1 MHFFHEK
8 QELEVV
14 EVIRP
19 SEALF
24 HSVAALITKIDF
36 TRIMFYQDL
45 VSAAFTAVF
54 GRRLPSN
61 SIHQLFSQTHL
72 STVPLW
78 QPPSSSP
85 FRAITSSAHNGIIVQ
100 NPIQNIVVDYLDLA
114 ELDPRFHFDFQNV
127 IRPYWNCF
135 RGNYNYPYQ
144 RPYGWYRIALNVL
157 GRYQDGNIWLGPNGL
172 RNAPVKGEWP
182 VSYHGTNIEFVHNI
196 IKQGLR
202 PGPSARFG
210 IGIYSSPIIEMIER
224 MGYAKA
230 FKHNGKVYKV
240 ALQNRVDPDHL
251 QIIPAVF
258 TGTGADY
265 WLSKS
270 GGIRPYGVLIKEVA
284 IGC

>member
-1 MHFFHEK
+1 MILDSILISRTSYVLIGTA
-8 QELEVV
+8 LEGT
-14 EVIRP
+14 
-19 SEALF
+19 
-24 HSVAALITKIDF
+24 IT
-36 TRIMFYQDL
+36 
-45 VSAAFTAVF
+45 
-54 GRRLPSN
+54 
-61 SIHQLFSQTHL
+61 IHINDR
-72 STVPLW
+72 TVG
-78 QPPSSSP
+78 
-85 FRAITSSAHNGIIVQ
+85 TG
-100 NPIQNIVVDYLDLA
+100 
-114 ELDPRFHFDFQNV
+114 
-127 IRPYWNCF
+127 
-135 RGNYNYPYQ
+135 
-144 RPYGWYRIALNVL
+144 IALNVL